1 MASEINNFVSDDYM
15 SCLYVLDS
23 SYNVKMM
30 IDTFTDLLWTERYC
44 GYGEFEITA
53 PLDKRVIDTCR
64 VNDYVTIRESDVIM
78 VIDTVAITD
87 DGVNGTI
94 VKLSGRS
101 LETLLDRRIIVDKQ
115 IGHIDTVG
123 NPSPIGVQ
131 EVIRIILNNNLI
143 NPTDPKRKIPGFSIN
158 LSSDSKITSLSTES
172 FQERGSIVYDK
183 ILKLCQD
190 NKLGFRVKGV
200 GSGDFQFELYF
211 GTDRSRS
218 QSSVPVVVF
227 SDSYENL
234 SRSDYLNTEQEY
246 RNVVYIDW
254 SYKYNWIFVEH
265 DPDTGTSVKS
275 YEQRGSKVSEI
286 YENEATSGLARRET
300 YLNDGTEYAVG
311 DIVYPTL
318 PPADIS
324 GAEKQVVSKGKE
336 NLASFKAGTYF
347 EGEVEPN
354 RQFIYG
360 RDYFLGDIVQ
370 LEGQYGLSAKC
381 RIVEIVRSHDAS
393 GSTMTPTFEIIDEG
407 G

>member
-1 MASEINNFVSDDYM
+1 MASEINNFVGDDYM
-15 SCLYVLDS
+15 SVLYVLDS
-23 SYNVKMM
+23 TYDVKYT
-30 IDTFTDLLWTERYC
+30 IDIFIDLLWTERYC
-44 GYGEFEITA
+44 GYGEFEITV
-53 PLDKRVIDTCR
+53 PLDKRVIDTCH

-78 VIDTVAITD
+78 VIDTIAISND
-87 DGVNGTI
+87 SINGAI
-94 VKLSGRS
+94 IKLSGRS
-101 LETLLDRRIIVDKQ
+101 LETILDRRIIVDEK
-115 IGHIDTVG
+115 IGTIDSQG

-143 NPTDPKRKIPGFSIN
+143 NPSDQKRKIPGFSIN
-158 LSSDSKITSLSTES
+158 ISSDSKITSLSTES
-172 FQERGSIVYDK
+172 FQERGTIVYDK

-190 NKLGFRVKGV
+190 NKLGFRVNGI
-200 GSGDFQFELYF
+200 GSGAFQFELYF

-254 SYKYNWIFVEH
+254 GYKYNWIFIDH

-286 YENEATSGLARRET
+286 YKNEATSGLARRET

-311 DIVYPTL
+311 DIVYPAL

-324 GAEKQVVSKGKE
+324 GAEKQVASKGKE

-370 LEGQYGLSAKC
+370 LEGQYGLGARC
-381 RIVEIVRSHDAS
+381 RIVEIVRSHDSA
-393 GSTMTPTFEIIDEG
+393 GSTMTPTFEIIE
-407 G
+407 